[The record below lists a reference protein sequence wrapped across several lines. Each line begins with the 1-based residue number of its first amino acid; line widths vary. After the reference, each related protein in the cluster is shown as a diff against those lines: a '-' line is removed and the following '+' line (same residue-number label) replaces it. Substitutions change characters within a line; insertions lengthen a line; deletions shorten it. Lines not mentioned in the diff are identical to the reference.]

1 MSTTGAASVATAS
14 ARRGPIQRLMQGLG
28 YGLLGLPLAFIAL
41 PLYVLLPHHYADRH
55 AVPLAALGLLLLLV
69 RLADALLDPALGR
82 LADAL
87 LDRAGRRAWW
97 VIGACAALMAAGFW
111 ALFNAPTGWTLAPLL
126 VWCGVGLVLTYL
138 AYSLASI
145 THQAWGARLGGGD
158 LAQARRVAWREGA
171 ALLGVMV
178 ASVLPSLAGLDVTA
192 AVLAMLLLAGWWA
205 LRGVPGVPVEGAPG
219 TLAAPPSAVAGRVDL
234 VTPSPRAASPWSL
247 PGFRPLLAVYMLNGI
262 ASAVPATLVLFFVR
276 DRLQAPAWEGAFLA
290 IYFAA
295 GALSLPL
302 WLRLVALQGLVTT
315 WLAGMLLAVGTFAG
329 AALLGAGD
337 VAGFVAVCAAS
348 GLALGADLAVPGA
361 LLAGIARRGA
371 GSEGARV
378 EGGAGE
384 GACFGWWNAATKLN
398 LALSAGLVLPALDL
412 AGYRPGVT
420 DPAALTALGLT
431 YAVLPCLLKLAAAAL
446 LWRWAAAI
454 HPSTVRPASAHP

>member
-1 MSTTGAASVATAS
+1 MRLASL
-14 ARRGPIQRLMQGLG
+14 RQGLG

-41 PLYVLLPHHYADRH
+41 PLYVLLPHYYADRH
-55 AVPLAALGLLLLLV
+55 AVPLAALGLLLLAV

-82 LADAL
+82 LADRL
-87 LDRAGRRAWW
+87 LDRSGRRAWQ
-97 VIGACAALMAAGFW
+97 VIGLCAVVMAAGFW
-111 ALFNAPTGWTLAPLL
+111 ALFNAPVGGTLSQLL

-138 AYSLASI
+138 AYSLAGI

-192 AVLAMLLLAGWWA
+192 AVLALLLLAGWWA
-205 LRGVPGVPVEGAPG
+205 LRTVPGVPVVVTKAD
-219 TLAAPPSAVAGRVDL
+219 ADAPPR
-234 VTPSPRAASPWSL
+234 RAASPWSL

-302 WLRLVALQGLVTT
+302 WLRMVALQGLVTT
-315 WLAGMLLAVGTFAG
+315 WLAGMLLAVVTFAG

-337 VAGFVAVCAAS
+337 VAGFLAVCAAS

-361 LLAGIARRGA
+361 LLAGIARRGSTAPGDPAGVA
-371 GSEGARV
+371 GSA
-378 EGGAGE
+378 AGE

-420 DPAALTALGLT
+420 DPAALTALGLA

-446 LWRWAAAI
+446 LWRCAAAI
-454 HPSTVRPASAHP
+454 HPANVTASNTPPQT

>member
-1 MSTTGAASVATAS
+1 MLQEPKEPEEQQERTAPT
-14 ARRGPIQRLMQGLG
+14 ARRTGLG

-55 AVPLAALGLLLLLV
+55 AVPLAALGLLLLAV
-69 RLADALLDPALGR
+69 RLADAVLDPALGR
-82 LADAL
+82 LADRL
-87 LDRAGRRAWW
+87 LDQPGRRAWQ
-97 VIGACAALMAAGFW
+97 VIGLCAALMAAGFW
-111 ALFNAPTGWTLAPLL
+111 ALFHAPSGASVPRLL
-126 VWCGVGLVLTYL
+126 LWCGAGLVLTYL

-145 THQAWGARLGGGD
+145 VHQAWGARLGGSD

-192 AVLAMLLLAGWWA
+192 GLLALLLLGGWWA
-205 LRGVPGVPVEGAPG
+205 LRSVPDV
-219 TLAAPPSAVAGRVDL
+219 PSAVRPAARSGSSGGK
-234 VTPSPRAASPWSL
+234 PASPWAL
-247 PGFRPLLAVYMLNGI
+247 AGFRPLLAVYMLNGI
-262 ASAVPATLVLFFVR
+262 ASAIPATLVLFFVR

-302 WLRLVALQGLVTT
+302 WLRLVALQGLVSA
-315 WLAGMLLAVGTFAG
+315 WLAGMLLAVATFAG

-337 VAGFVAVCAAS
+337 VAGFLAVCAAS

-361 LLAGIARRGA
+361 LLAGVARRAQPVSHPPVGGSADRGA
-371 GSEGARV
+371 EV
-378 EGGAGE
+378 AGE
-384 GACFGWWNAATKLN
+384 GACFGWWNAATKMN

-420 DPAALTALGLT
+420 DASALTALSLA

-446 LWRWAAAI
+446 LWRCAAAI
-454 HPSTVRPASAHP
+454 HPPTPPLISLETR

>member
-1 MSTTGAASVATAS
+1 MFKSLA
-14 ARRGPIQRLMQGLG
+14 

-55 AVPLAALGLLLLLV
+55 AVPLAALGLLLLAV
-69 RLADALLDPALGR
+69 RLADAVLDPALGR
-82 LADAL
+82 LADRL
-87 LDRAGRRAWW
+87 LDAPGRRAWQ
-97 VIGACAALMAAGFW
+97 VAGLCAAAMAAGFW
-111 ALFNAPTGWTLAPLL
+111 ALFHAPSGWSVPALLA
-126 VWCGVGLVLTYL
+126 WCGAGLVLTYL

-145 THQAWGARLGGGD
+145 VHQAWGARLGGTD

-178 ASVLPSLAGLDVTA
+178 ASVLPSLAGLDLTGA
-192 AVLAMLLLAGWWA
+192 LLALLLLAGWWA
-205 LRGVPGVPVEGAPG
+205 LRGVPEV
-219 TLAAPPSAVAGRVDL
+219 AARRTTSLPAAS
-234 VTPSPRAASPWSL
+234 TASPWALS
-247 PGFRPLLAVYMLNGI
+247 GFRPLLAVYLLNGI

-302 WLRLVALQGLVTT
+302 WLRLVAWRGLIRA
-315 WLAGMLLAVGTFAG
+315 WLAGMLLAIVTFAG
-329 AALLGAGD
+329 AALLGPGD
-337 VAGFVAVCAAS
+337 VAGFAAVCAAS

-361 LLAGIARRGA
+361 LLAGIARRAQPVSHTGVDAGA
-371 GSEGARV
+371 ADTRAAA
-378 EGGAGE
+378 AGE

-420 DPAALTALGLT
+420 DASALHALGLA

-446 LWRWAAAI
+446 LWRCAAAI
-454 HPSTVRPASAHP
+454 QPLNPRETR

>member
-1 MSTTGAASVATAS
+1 MSPTRSRARSTGAVRA
-14 ARRGPIQRLMQGLG
+14 GLG

-41 PLYVLLPHHYADRH
+41 PLYVLLPHHYAERH
-55 AVPLAALGLLLLLV
+55 AVPLAALGILLLVV
-69 RLADALLDPALGR
+69 RLADAVLDPALGR
-82 LADAL
+82 LADRL
-87 LDRAGRRAWW
+87 LDCSGRRAWQ
-97 VIGACAALMAAGFW
+97 VIGLCAALMAAGFW
-111 ALFNAPTGWTLAPLL
+111 ALFNAPAGASVPALL
-126 VWCGVGLVLTYL
+126 TWCGVGLVLTYL
-138 AYSLASI
+138 AYSLAGI

-178 ASVLPSLAGLDVTA
+178 ASVLPSLAGLNVTA
-192 AVLAMLLLAGWWA
+192 AVLALLLLGSWWA
-205 LRGVPGVPVEGAPG
+205 LRTVPGVPLARQA
-219 TLAAPPSAVAGRVDL
+219 AAPVV
-234 VTPSPRAASPWSL
+234 AASPWSL

-290 IYFAA
+290 TYFAA

-302 WLRLVALQGLVTT
+302 WLRLVGLQGLVTT
-315 WLAGMLLAVGTFAG
+315 WLAGMLLAVVTFAG

-337 VAGFVAVCAAS
+337 VAGFLAVCAAS

-371 GSEGARV
+371 TADVAGAVQKPNDAANDTAQEAAKEAAR
-378 EGGAGE
+378 AGE

-420 DPAALTALGLT
+420 DASALTALGLA

-446 LWRWAAAI
+446 LWRCAAAI
-454 HPSTVRPASAHP
+454 HPTNVKEPR